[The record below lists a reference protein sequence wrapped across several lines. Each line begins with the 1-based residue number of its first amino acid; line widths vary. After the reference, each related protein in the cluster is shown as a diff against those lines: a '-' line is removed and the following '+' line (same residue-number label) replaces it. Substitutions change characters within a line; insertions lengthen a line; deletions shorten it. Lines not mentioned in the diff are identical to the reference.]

1 MRHSQASHLIRDGH
15 RIRLLEGGKE
25 YFAALMAAIDTA
37 RSQVHLET

>member
-25 YFAALMAAIDTA
+25 YFAALMAAIDNPSTVVCKC
-37 RSQVHLET
+37 S